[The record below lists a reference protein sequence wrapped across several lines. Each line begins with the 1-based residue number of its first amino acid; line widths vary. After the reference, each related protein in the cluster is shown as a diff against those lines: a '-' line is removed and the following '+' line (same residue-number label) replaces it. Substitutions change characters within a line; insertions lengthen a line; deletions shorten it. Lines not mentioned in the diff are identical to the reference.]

1 MCFLK
6 KLNKL
11 LPQFMLLLSFFLSNY
26 SIGQQTQTCPASMN
40 RWQWPTHTNWFS
52 GQAQM
57 ITFGASGSVV
67 ASVSEQV
74 GPGTP
79 YKAYESCA
87 SASDEDGNLVIYTN
101 GVKLWDAT
109 GAEVPIPGASSLTDG
124 RLLTGAEN
132 ATGDAGSAV
141 QGVFITKHP
150 LNQTDYYIF
159 TTDDAIGGRQNGIT
173 NGFNYFIYNKKTNTC
188 SAANRLGTGRVTEQV
203 TGTFHKNGLDI
214 WIVTHES
221 VVDVPTKNFQAY
233 LLECGGLNPVPVI
246 SEGNFDMNAN
256 TTFIDW
262 QGITRPT
269 QEYANERASLEFA
282 PNPGL
287 SQVVK
292 AAATYHCGTGTWSPK
307 NSVTLLDFDCLTG
320 EFLTSKGITDGA
332 VARSNPYDCE
342 FSADGSKLFVS
353 FQADPHSGPLFG
365 SIGYYDVTTE
375 VYVEV
380 TNSGSD
386 AVSAGTVKLGGDGNI
401 YFGQFQTG
409 PLYRDG
415 FGVANSAAGDFSG
428 LAASSA
434 QKVGYGLPNMF
445 IPPQDWVEI
454 EQPLPL
460 DECALPLNLETNWV
474 CKVTDAE
481 NTALYEDAYKVA
493 KSGPNACANC
503 TVDAVTGEFY
513 APDGAGIYEVYF
525 EICDIKDTVIFTVT
539 TCGCDA
545 RISNSQPICV
555 GETFLLDTAVISAS
569 GVGIWTI
576 DSVPSTPG
584 VNAVIDDSG
593 VDTLFDASATGT
605 KYGIYKLMFRVDDSC
620 EDSMYIEVKKIPTII
635 IDPVGPFCDDS
646 VAFSMTASPIL
657 SADVTVIEWK
667 INQELPFLT
676 GVFDPVGMGAGEYS
690 VKYGVDSLGCLNTDS
705 IDIIVLPREDA
716 SITIADI
723 EYCAID
729 TNFNLTTT
737 NTGGIWFKEDSIA
750 GSELGETIII
760 PKDHSGTFEIYYYI
774 KGFCGDIDTL
784 DVKINPTKDASIIIP
799 DDKDSVK
806 MCAYDPNPTYS
817 VKEAGGTWDNIAVT
831 QTGTS
836 FEIDLDILKVVTDL
850 PLVYTQPAPCKNT
863 DTLWIT
869 TTDKVDATITQVDP
883 MCDGADP
890 ITLEVLVTGGVFS
903 GTGVDPTTGVFTPSL
918 AAVGTNTITYTISG
932 NCGDVKSMDIIVNRT
947 PDPTITNT
955 TLKFCEDH
963 GDEGLVS
970 KEVGGAW
977 REITLSAASGGLDV
991 VLNKFNTVAAEDGV
1005 FLLEYGFTGDCP
1017 AYDTVEFII
1026 DALPEISMVIPD
1038 TLCEDG
1044 PVVNIV
1050 ASATPST
1057 ATNWTA
1063 GVSNTGDFDPTT
1075 ATLGSTGNIFTYD
1088 ATNGL
1093 CSADSTIK
1101 VFVLKREDASIQPV
1115 ALMCYTFPPFKLS
1128 PVGLVNGVWSS
1139 VSPGVSPDGTFD
1151 PSIAGPGLHV
1161 IEHEIDLRCGDTKT
1175 ITIEVEGDPEA
1186 VITNQIDVCEGEG
1199 IIQFVGSQGKYPG
1212 TWSGPG
1218 VNSDGTFDPSTGGVF
1233 YAIYEVTG
1241 APGCYAKDS
1250 ISFEVFEIPET
1261 KFSVTPR
1268 TGCVPLVAVF
1278 TDESDEVPAQSTWD
1292 LGNLNV
1298 SNDILGTL
1306 TETYDVSGCYDV
1318 TLSNTYTNKCKSE
1331 KTIEN
1336 AVCAYA
1342 IPSAGFTWN
1351 PTVPDIINNEVLFTD
1366 QSFSDIISY
1375 EWDFTDISS
1384 AATIPS
1390 EEVSNEVNP
1399 KVLFSSENG
1408 DTVNV
1413 KLKVTNISGCVDS
1426 IIKPLIII
1434 DIFSVFVPNAFT
1446 PNADGIND
1454 VFFPL
1459 GRNLLEGDNYDFR
1472 IYNRWGTLI
1481 WKSAIPY
1488 QGWDGTVTES
1498 APSSGDCAQVDV
1510 YVWKL
1515 VVRDPFTGDNQRL
1528 VGTVSLIK

>member
-1 MCFLK
+1 MFDCLNTLLAKKIENMNFIK
-6 KLNKL
+6 KLNNL
-11 LPQFMLLLSFFLSNY
+11 LPQVIILFTLFTSLNSL
-26 SIGQQTQTCPASMN
+26 GQTCPASWN
-40 RWQWPTHTNWFS
+40 EWQWPTHSNWFV
-52 GQAQM
+52 GQGNKVS
-57 ITFGASGSVV
+57 FGDGTAAPSASNINPAAWAPV
-67 ASVSEQV
+67 
-74 GPGTP
+74 
-79 YKAYESCA
+79 YESTA
-87 SASDEDGNLVIYTN
+87 AASDNDGNLVIFTN
-101 GVKLWDAT
+101 GVKLFDGT
-109 GAEVPIPGASSLTDG
+109 GAEIAVPGG
-124 RLLTGAEN
+124 KLLTGGELDA
-132 ATGDAGSAV
+132 GDAGSAV
-141 QGVFITKHP
+141 QGVFIARHP
-150 LNQTDYYIF
+150 LDEENYYIF
-159 TTDDAIGGRQNGIT
+159 TTDDAILGANGFT
-173 NGFNYFIYNKKTNTC
+173 RGFNYFVYNSTSNTC
-188 SAANRLGTGRVTEQV
+188 SGATRLGGYRSSEQIAA
-203 TGTFHKNGLDI
+203 TFHDNGIDV
-214 WIVTHES
+214 WVSTHQSQAGGGGSDKFVSYLITCDGVDPAGVES
-221 VVDVPTKNFQAY
+221 STGFKV
-233 LLECGGLNPVPVI
+233 LE
-246 SEGNFDMNAN
+246 N
-256 TTFIDW
+256 TS
-262 QGITRPT
+262 
-269 QEYANERASLEFA
+269 NERSSLQFSWD
-282 PNPGL
+282 GT
-287 SQVVK
+287 K
-292 AAATYHCGTGTWSPK
+292 AGATYHNGNGNWDPDA
-307 NSVTLLDFDCLTG
+307 SVQLYDFDKLTG
-320 EFLTSKGITDGA
+320 EFSNAQDVSPDDGNH
-332 VARSNPYDCE
+332 SNPYDCE
-342 FSADGSKLFVS
+342 FSPSGNRLYVSYQCLTGSE
-353 FQADPHSGPLFG
+353 
-365 SIGYYDVTTE
+365 IGYIDVSTGAYTTAG
-375 VYVEV
+375 
-380 TNSGSD
+380 NFD
-386 AVSAGTVKLGGDGNI
+386 ANEGGVLKLGGDGKI
-401 YFGQFQTG
+401 YTG
-409 PLYRDG
+409 TFKDCAGWSYGNSVGAISNPDG
-415 FGVANSAAGDFSG
+415 VPSYNGDAVMTPNSVGWG
-428 LAASSA
+428 L
-434 QKVGYGLPNMF
+434 GNMF
-445 IPPQDWVEI
+445 VPPQDSLEI
-454 EQPLPL
+454 QDPGSLT
-460 DECALPLNLETNWV
+460 DCDLPLNLDTKWI
-474 CKVTDAE
+474 CKDVTVE
-481 NTALYEDAYKVA
+481 NTGRYKSAYSLATV
-493 KSGPNACANC
+493 GPNVCGTC
-503 TVDAVTGEFY
+503 TIDDVTGEFN
-513 APDGAGIYEVYF
+513 APGPGTYEVHF
-525 EICDIKDTVIFTVT
+525 EICEIRDTLIFTIGI
-539 TCGCDA
+539 CGCDA

-676 GVFDPVGMGAGEYS
+676 GVFDPVGLGAGDYS

-705 IDIIVLPREDA
+705 IDIVVLPREDA

-729 TNFNLTTT
+729 TTFNLTTT

-970 KEVGGAW
+970 KEVGGVW
-977 REITLSAASGGLDV
+977 REITLPAASGGLDA
-991 VLNKFNTVAAEDGV
+991 VLNKFNIVAAEDGV
-1005 FLLEYGFTGDCP
+1005 FLLEYGFAGDCP

-1161 IEHEIDLRCGDTKT
+1161 IEHKIDLRCGDTKT

-1498 APSSGDCAQVDV
+1498 APSSGDCAQIDV

>member
-1 MCFLK
+1 MYFLK

-11 LPQFMLLLSFFLSNY
+11 LPQFILLLSFFLSNY

-40 RWQWPTHTNWFS
+40 QWQWPTHTNWFV
-52 GQAQM
+52 G
-57 ITFGASGSVV
+57 TNNHVNFGANGS
-67 ASVSEQV
+67 Q
-74 GPGTP
+74 GPTIGTMVIP
-79 YKAYESCA
+79 SNTWKVKVYESSSA
-87 SASDEDGNLVIYTN
+87 ASDNEGNLVFFTN
-101 GVKLWDAT
+101 GVNVWDK
-109 GAEVPIPGASSLTDG
+109 GGNEIVVPGG
-124 RLLTGAEN
+124 RLLTGAEKSD
-132 ATGDAGSAV
+132 GDAGSAV
-141 QGVFITKHP
+141 QGVFIAKHP
-150 LNQTDYYIF
+150 LDLDNYYVF
-159 TTDDAIGGRQNGIT
+159 TTDDALLGENGDAVTGT
-173 NGFNYFIYNKKTNTC
+173 NGFNYYIYNSTLNSFTSGPVRLQDKTG
-188 SAANRLGTGRVTEQV
+188 SDFRSTEQV
-203 TGTFHKNGLDI
+203 AGTFHANGIDV
-214 WIVTHES
+214 WISTHES
-221 VVDVPTKNFQAY
+221 TKAGTNKFFSY
-233 LLECGGLNPVPVI
+233 LLTCSGIEEVPVE
-246 SEGNFDMNAN
+246 SRTGFTVAAEGGDAAPWSGKND
-256 TTFIDW
+256 
-262 QGITRPT
+262 
-269 QEYANERASLEFA
+269 NERSSLNF
-282 PNPGL
+282 NWDGT
-287 SQVVK
+287 K
-292 AAATYHCGTGTWSPK
+292 AGATHHNGNGTWKPDE
-307 NSVTLLDFDCLTG
+307 SVVIMDFDNLSG
-320 EFLTSKGITDGA
+320 KF
-332 VARSNPYDCE
+332 SNGQPVMDVNNVNHTAPYDCE
-342 FSADGSKLFVS
+342 WSPSGNKFYVS
-353 FQADPHSGPLFG
+353 FQCNVG
-365 SIGYYDVTTE
+365 SIIGYVDVATMT
-375 VYVEV
+375 YVEAGKFDGS
-380 TNSGSD
+380 TSG
-386 AVSAGTVKLGGDGNI
+386 ALKLGGDGKM
-401 YFGQFQTG
+401 YTGGLDDCAPTYAGKFQNQMG
-409 PLYRDG
+409 VIADPDG
-415 FGVANSAAGDFSG
+415 AFSYSTIATPNTNAWG
-428 LAASSA
+428 L
-434 QKVGYGLPNMF
+434 GNMF
-445 IPPQDWVEI
+445 IAPRDYLKI
-454 EQPLPL
+454 KLPVGL
-460 DECALPLNLETNWV
+460 DECDNVDLTTMWI
-474 CKVTDAE
+474 CSGDSAE
-481 NTALYEDAYKVA
+481 NTPLHENAYSLA
-493 KSGPNACANC
+493 TTGPNVC
-503 TVDAVTGEFY
+503 TDCSIDPVTGVF
-513 APDGAGIYEVYF
+513 DDKLKKGTYEVYF
-525 EICDIKDTVIFTVT
+525 QICDIIDTVIFTVKV
-539 TCGCDA
+539 CGCDA
-545 RISNSQPICV
+545 DISNSQPICV

-676 GVFDPVGMGAGEYS
+676 GVFDPVGLGAGDYS

-705 IDIIVLPREDA
+705 IDIVVLPREDA

-729 TNFNLTTT
+729 TTFNLTTT

-869 TTDKVDATITQVDP
+869 TTDKVDATITQVDT

-918 AAVGTNTITYTISG
+918 AAVGTNTITHTISG
-932 NCGDVKSMDIIVNRT
+932 NCGDVKSIDIIVNRT

-977 REITLSAASGGLDV
+977 REITLPAASGGLDA

-1005 FLLEYGFTGDCP
+1005 FLLEYGFAGDCP

-1088 ATNGL
+1088 AINGL

-1498 APSSGDCAQVDV
+1498 APSSGDCAQIDV